1 MSDLV
6 FQIVEVIIRLLVV
19 MFVAYVLPPA
29 KNLIEKILAE
39 RWAKDAVN
47 TAQQLMSKQTGQERK
62 DYVIE
67 KLTQA
72 LNEKNIKITE
82 EQINM
87 LIESAVKQ
95 MKIEEAKAN
104 APTIEVKPVEAE

>member
-6 FQIVEVIIRLLVV
+6 FSIVEVLIRLLVV
-19 MFVAYVLPPA
+19 VFVAYILPPA
-29 KNLIEKILAE
+29 RNLMEKILAE

-47 TAQQLMSKQTGQERK
+47 TAQQIMAKQTGAERK
-62 DYVIE
+62 DYVVE
-67 KLTQA
+67 KLTTA
-72 LNEKNIKITE
+72 LNERNIKITE
-82 EQINM
+82 EQIDM

-104 APTIEVKPVEAE
+104 VPTVEVKQEAE